1 MLCLARYTGALSYTP
16 RIYKYYT
23 VNTGLQPSPDLKG
36 LTKTE
41 NANTL
46 HFKPLEAYV
55 PVRDSFAIVH
65 VSGHQYK
72 VTEGDEIMVDVLH
85 LPILSR
91 VLLDKVLLI
100 GTKFVFV
107 RVPTNFTEHKQLLED
122 RYSTRPGFLLK
133 YKRRQKQKKIHV
145 YKETNH
151 KHKKRRGHRQPY
163 TLLKIL
169 DVMVERE

>member
-100 GTKFVFV
+100 GTKTQTVVGRPLLNKARVFAEV
-107 RVPTNFTEHKQLLED
+107 QEEAKT
-122 RYSTRPGFLLK
+122 
-133 YKRRQKQKKIHV
+133 KKIHV